1 MRVLSTKR
9 VIYLEVS
16 MNWYQMKSQ
25 EVMDKLGC
33 IRDRGLS
40 QKEVLKRQKNGKM
53 NELQSEK
60 GPGFFSQFIAQ
71 FKDFMILTLLVA
83 AGISFFVSYAQGEIN
98 LTDPIIIL
106 AIVILNALLGIYQER
121 KAEHSLAHL
130 KSLQTPHC
138 QVMRD
143 GKKQTIPS
151 KELVPGDYVFLDT
164 GCFVPADGRLLL
176 VRNLSA
182 NESALTGETGNIQ
195 KTSDCLCADN
205 LSIGDQLNMVFSG
218 TMITTGN
225 GIFCVT
231 ETGMNTQIGKIA
243 GMLSR
248 EQAPETPLTKRLNH
262 TGKVLGIL
270 ALVICVVLFFLGL
283 QKKQPVFD
291 MFMTSVSLGVAAIPE
306 SLPALVTIMLSLGVE
321 RMAKQ
326 CAIVRHLPAVETL
339 GSASVIC
346 SDKTGTLTQN
356 RMTVRNLY
364 STGNTQTLLEYFL
377 LCNNQS
383 GPLENALVHY
393 GDENGLTY
401 SQLQT
406 KNPIMEEIPFDSE
419 RKKMTTLHKTKNGYL
434 SITKGAPEIIL
445 SNCHLYLDKAGDI
458 HPLTHTVRQ
467 EILNQ
472 LDRYTANALRV
483 IALGFCRHDHRPGKE
498 SLESNLIFL
507 GMAGLIDPPRPEA
520 YAAVKNCLHA
530 GIRPIMITGDHKNT
544 AAAIGKEL
552 GICHHDDEVITGN
565 LLDTIED
572 RSLPAALQKYR
583 VFARVS
589 PAHKVRLVKGYQ
601 AMGNVVAMTGDGV
614 NDAPALKAADIGCAM
629 GRTGTDVAKNASDII
644 LMDDNFSTIV
654 SAVREGRGI
663 YDNIK
668 KAIHFLLSCN
678 IGEIMTIFVAI
689 FFGLPAPLL
698 PVQLLFINLVT
709 DSFPALC
716 LGVEP
721 PDPDSMNRPPLSKNE
736 GIFHFDT
743 VFQMILEGMFIG
755 SLALF
760 AYTSGNSTMC
770 FAVLSLSQLVHSFN
784 MRSKHSL
791 LETGILGNKK
801 LLVSVTLCIILQC
814 LVICVPALQ
823 TIFHTQALCLREWVV
838 VGILSLMPIPLMEI
852 SKRLR

>member
-1 MRVLSTKR
+1 
-9 VIYLEVS
+9 
-16 MNWYQMKSQ
+16 MNWYQMESQ
-25 EVMDKLGC
+25 EVMDKLN
-33 IRDRGLS
+33 RFKDRGLS
-40 QKEVLKRQKNGKM
+40 QKEVIKRQRHYGK

-60 GPGFFSQFIAQ
+60 GPGFFRQFAAQ
-71 FKDFMILTLLVA
+71 FKDFMILTLLAA
-83 AGISFFVSYAQGEIN
+83 AGISFFASYAQGEMN
-98 LTDPIIIL
+98 LTDPLIIL
-106 AIVILNALLGIYQER
+106 AIVILNALLGIYQEK

-130 KSLQTPHC
+130 RSLQTPQC
-138 QVMRD
+138 QVLRD
-143 GKKQTIPS
+143 GKRQTISSP
-151 KELVPGDYVFLDT
+151 ELVPGDLVYLDT
-164 GCFVPADGRLLL
+164 GCLVPADGRLLL
-176 VRNLSA
+176 THNLSA
-182 NESALTGETGNIQ
+182 NESALTGETGSIE
-195 KTSDCLCADN
+195 KTSDSLHMEN
-205 LSIGDQLNMVFSG
+205 LSLGDQLNMVFSG

-225 GIFCVT
+225 GLFCVT

-243 GMLSR
+243 GMLSH
-248 EQAPETPLTKRLNH
+248 EQAPQTPLTRRLNH

-270 ALVICVVLFFLGL
+270 ALIICAILFFLGL
-283 QKKQPVFD
+283 QKNQPVFD

-326 CAIVRHLPAVETL
+326 CAVIRHLPAVETL

-356 RMTVRNLY
+356 RMTVRNIY
-364 STGNTQTLLEYFL
+364 STENEKTLLRYFL

-383 GPLENALVHY
+383 GPLEHALIHY
-393 GDENGLTY
+393 GASSGLIYTEVR
-401 SQLQT
+401 
-406 KNPIMEEIPFDSE
+406 KEFPVIEEIPFDSI
-419 RKKMTTLHKTKNGYL
+419 RKRMTTLHRTPNGYL
-434 SITKGAPEIIL
+434 AITKGAPEFIL
-445 SNCHLYLDKAGDI
+445 ANCHSYLDKDGSTR
-458 HPLTHTVRQ
+458 PLTHTMRHRLNEQ
-467 EILNQ
+467 IEI
-472 LDRYTANALRV
+472 YTANALRV
-483 IALGFCRHDHRPGKE
+483 IALGFCLHKSRPDNN
-498 SLESNLIFL
+498 SLESHLVFL

-520 YAAVKNCLHA
+520 YAAVKSCQHA

-552 GICHHDDEVITGN
+552 GICQTKDEVITGAD
-565 LLDTIED
+565 LDAISD
-572 RSLPAALQKYR
+572 RSLPAALKKYH

-689 FFGLPAPLL
+689 FFGLSAPLL

-736 GIFHFDT
+736 SIFHFDT
-743 VFQMILEGMFIG
+743 VFQMVLEGMFIG

-784 MRSKHSL
+784 MRSEHSL

-801 LLVSVTLCIILQC
+801 LLFSVLFCIVLQC
-814 LVICVPALQ
+814 LVICMPVLQ
-823 TIFHTQALCLREWVV
+823 PIFHTQSLNLREWVV

-852 SKRLR
+852 SKRLHG

>member
-1 MRVLSTKR
+1 
-9 VIYLEVS
+9 
-16 MNWYQMKSQ
+16 MNWYQMESQ
-25 EVMDKLGC
+25 EVMDKLN
-33 IRDRGLS
+33 RFKDRGLS
-40 QKEVLKRQKNGKM
+40 QKEVIKRQRHYGK

-60 GPGFFSQFIAQ
+60 GPGFFRQFAAQ
-71 FKDFMILTLLVA
+71 FKDFMILTLLAA
-83 AGISFFVSYAQGEIN
+83 AGISFFASYAQGEMN
-98 LTDPIIIL
+98 LTDPLIIL
-106 AIVILNALLGIYQER
+106 AIVILNALLGIYQEK

-130 KSLQTPHC
+130 RSLQTPQC
-138 QVMRD
+138 QVLRD
-143 GKKQTIPS
+143 GKRQTISSP
-151 KELVPGDYVFLDT
+151 ELVPGDLVYLDT
-164 GCFVPADGRLLL
+164 GCLVPADGRLLL
-176 VRNLSA
+176 THNLSA
-182 NESALTGETGNIQ
+182 NESALTGETGSIE
-195 KTSDCLCADN
+195 KTSDSLHMEN
-205 LSIGDQLNMVFSG
+205 LSLGDQLNMVFSG

-225 GIFCVT
+225 GLFCVT

-243 GMLSR
+243 GMLSH
-248 EQAPETPLTKRLNH
+248 EQAPQTPLTRRLNH

-270 ALVICVVLFFLGL
+270 ALIICAILFFLGL
-283 QKKQPVFD
+283 QKNQPVFD

-326 CAIVRHLPAVETL
+326 CAVIRHLPAVETL

-356 RMTVRNLY
+356 RMTVRNIY
-364 STGNTQTLLEYFL
+364 STENEKTLLRYFL

-383 GPLENALVHY
+383 GPLEHALIHY
-393 GDENGLTY
+393 GASSGLIYTEVR
-401 SQLQT
+401 
-406 KNPIMEEIPFDSE
+406 KEFPVIEEIPFDSI
-419 RKKMTTLHKTKNGYL
+419 RKRMTTLHRTPNGYL
-434 SITKGAPEIIL
+434 AITKGAPEFIL
-445 SNCHLYLDKAGDI
+445 ANCHSYLDKDGSTR
-458 HPLTHTVRQ
+458 PLTHTMRHR
-467 EILNQ
+467 LNEQ
-472 LDRYTANALRV
+472 IENYTANALRV
-483 IALGFCRHDHRPGKE
+483 IALGFCLHKSRQDNN
-498 SLESNLIFL
+498 SLESHLVFL

-520 YAAVKNCLHA
+520 YAAVKSCQHA

-552 GICHHDDEVITGN
+552 GICQTKDEVITGAD
-565 LLDTIED
+565 LDAISD
-572 RSLPAALQKYR
+572 RSLPAALKKYH

-689 FFGLPAPLL
+689 FFGLSAPLL

-736 GIFHFDT
+736 SIFHFDT
-743 VFQMILEGMFIG
+743 VFQMVLEGMFIG

-784 MRSKHSL
+784 
-791 LETGILGNKK
+791 T
-801 LLVSVTLCIILQC
+801 V
-814 LVICVPALQ
+814 
-823 TIFHTQALCLREWVV
+823 
-838 VGILSLMPIPLMEI
+838 
-852 SKRLR
+852 

>member
-1 MRVLSTKR
+1 
-9 VIYLEVS
+9 
-16 MNWYQMKSQ
+16 MNWYQMESQ
-25 EVMDKLGC
+25 EVMDKLN
-33 IRDRGLS
+33 RFKDRGLS
-40 QKEVLKRQKNGKM
+40 QKEVIKRQRHYGK

-60 GPGFFSQFIAQ
+60 GPGFFRQFAAQ
-71 FKDFMILTLLVA
+71 FKDFMILTLLAA
-83 AGISFFVSYAQGEIN
+83 AGISFFASYAQGEMN
-98 LTDPIIIL
+98 LTDPLIIL
-106 AIVILNALLGIYQER
+106 AIVILNALLGIYQEK

-130 KSLQTPHC
+130 RSLQTPQC
-138 QVMRD
+138 QVLRD
-143 GKKQTIPS
+143 GKRQTISSP
-151 KELVPGDYVFLDT
+151 ELVPGDLVYLDT
-164 GCFVPADGRLLL
+164 GCLVPADGRLLL
-176 VRNLSA
+176 THNLSA
-182 NESALTGETGNIQ
+182 NESALTGETGSIE
-195 KTSDCLCADN
+195 KTSDSLHMEN
-205 LSIGDQLNMVFSG
+205 LSLGDQLNMVFSG

-225 GIFCVT
+225 GLFCVT

-243 GMLSR
+243 GMLSH
-248 EQAPETPLTKRLNH
+248 EQAPQTPLTRRLNH

-270 ALVICVVLFFLGL
+270 ALIICAILFFLGL
-283 QKKQPVFD
+283 QKNQPVFD

-326 CAIVRHLPAVETL
+326 CAVIRHLPAVETL

-356 RMTVRNLY
+356 RMTVRNIY
-364 STGNTQTLLEYFL
+364 STENEKTLLRYFL

-383 GPLENALVHY
+383 GPLEHALIHY
-393 GDENGLTY
+393 GASSGLIYTEVR
-401 SQLQT
+401 
-406 KNPIMEEIPFDSE
+406 KEFPVIEEIPFDSI
-419 RKKMTTLHKTKNGYL
+419 RKRMTTLHRTPNGYL
-434 SITKGAPEIIL
+434 AITKGAPEFIL
-445 SNCHLYLDKAGDI
+445 ANCHSYLDKDGSTR
-458 HPLTHTVRQ
+458 PLTHTMRHR
-467 EILNQ
+467 LNEQ
-472 LDRYTANALRV
+472 IENYTANALRV
-483 IALGFCRHDHRPGKE
+483 IALGFCLHKSRPDNN
-498 SLESNLIFL
+498 SLESHLVFL

-520 YAAVKNCLHA
+520 YAAVKSCQHA

-552 GICHHDDEVITGN
+552 GICQTKDEVITGAD
-565 LLDTIED
+565 LDAISD
-572 RSLPAALQKYR
+572 RSLPAALKKYH

-689 FFGLPAPLL
+689 FFGLSAPLL

-736 GIFHFDT
+736 SIFHFDT
-743 VFQMILEGMFIG
+743 VFQMVLEGMFIG

-784 MRSKHSL
+784 MRSEHSL
-791 LETGILGNKK
+791 LETGILGNKNFY
-801 LLVSVTLCIILQC
+801 LVYCSALSCNVWSSVC
-814 LVICVPALQ
+814 LFSSLFSIRSHLICAN
-823 TIFHTQALCLREWVV
+823 
-838 VGILSLMPIPLMEI
+838 GLS
-852 SKRLR
+852 

>member
-1 MRVLSTKR
+1 
-9 VIYLEVS
+9 
-16 MNWYQMKSQ
+16 MNWYQMESQ
-25 EVMDKLGC
+25 EVMDKLN
-33 IRDRGLS
+33 RFKDRGLS
-40 QKEVLKRQKNGKM
+40 QKEVIKRQRHYGK

-60 GPGFFSQFIAQ
+60 GPGFFRQFTAQ
-71 FKDFMILTLLVA
+71 FKDFMILTLLAA
-83 AGISFFVSYAQGEIN
+83 AGISFFASYAQGEMN
-98 LTDPIIIL
+98 LTDPLIIL
-106 AIVILNALLGIYQER
+106 AIVILNALLGIYQEK

-130 KSLQTPHC
+130 RSLQTPQC
-138 QVMRD
+138 QVLRD
-143 GKKQTIPS
+143 GKRQTISSP
-151 KELVPGDYVFLDT
+151 ELVPGDLVYLDT
-164 GCFVPADGRLLL
+164 GCLVPADGRLLL
-176 VRNLSA
+176 THNLSA
-182 NESALTGETGNIQ
+182 NESALTGETGSIE
-195 KTSDCLCADN
+195 KTSDSLHMEN
-205 LSIGDQLNMVFSG
+205 LSLGDQLNMVFSG

-225 GIFCVT
+225 GLFCVT

-243 GMLSR
+243 GMLSH
-248 EQAPETPLTKRLNH
+248 EQAPQTPLTRRLNH
-262 TGKVLGIL
+262 TGKLLGIL
-270 ALVICVVLFFLGL
+270 ALIICAILFFLGL
-283 QKKQPVFD
+283 QKNQPVFD

-326 CAIVRHLPAVETL
+326 CAIIRHLPAVETL

-356 RMTVRNLY
+356 RMTVRNIY
-364 STGNTQTLLEYFL
+364 STENEKTLLRYFL

-383 GPLENALVHY
+383 GPLEHALIHY
-393 GDENGLTY
+393 GASSGLIYTEVR
-401 SQLQT
+401 
-406 KNPIMEEIPFDSE
+406 KEFPVIEEIPFDSI
-419 RKKMTTLHKTKNGYL
+419 RKRMTTLHRTPNGYL
-434 SITKGAPEIIL
+434 AITKGAPEFIL
-445 SNCHLYLDKAGDI
+445 ANCHSYLDKDGSTR
-458 HPLTHTVRQ
+458 PLTHTMRHR
-467 EILNQ
+467 LNEQ
-472 LDRYTANALRV
+472 IENYTANALRV
-483 IALGFCRHDHRPGKE
+483 IALGFCLHKSRPDNN
-498 SLESNLIFL
+498 SLESHLVFL

-520 YAAVKNCLHA
+520 YAAVKSCQHA

-552 GICHHDDEVITGN
+552 GICQTKDEVITGAD
-565 LLDTIED
+565 LDAISD
-572 RSLPAALQKYR
+572 RSLPAALKKYH

-689 FFGLPAPLL
+689 FFGLSAPLL

-736 GIFHFDT
+736 SIFHFDT
-743 VFQMILEGMFIG
+743 VFQMVLEGMFIG

-784 MRSKHSL
+784 MRSEHSL

-801 LLVSVTLCIILQC
+801 LLFSVLFCIVLQC
-814 LVICVPALQ
+814 LVICMPVLQ
-823 TIFHTQALCLREWVV
+823 PIFHTQSLNLREWVV
-838 VGILSLMPIPLMEI
+838 VEI
-852 SKRLR
+852 SKRLHG

>member
-1 MRVLSTKR
+1 
-9 VIYLEVS
+9 
-16 MNWYQMKSQ
+16 MNWYQMESQ
-25 EVMDKLGC
+25 EVMDKLN
-33 IRDRGLS
+33 RFKDRGLS
-40 QKEVLKRQKNGKM
+40 QKEVIKRQRHYGK

-60 GPGFFSQFIAQ
+60 GPGFFRQFAAQ
-71 FKDFMILTLLVA
+71 FKDFMILTLLAA
-83 AGISFFVSYAQGEIN
+83 AGISFFASYAQGEMN
-98 LTDPIIIL
+98 LTDPLIIL
-106 AIVILNALLGIYQER
+106 AIVILNALLGIYQEK

-130 KSLQTPHC
+130 RSLQTPQC
-138 QVMRD
+138 QVLRD
-143 GKKQTIPS
+143 GKRQTISSP
-151 KELVPGDYVFLDT
+151 ELVPGDLVYLDT
-164 GCFVPADGRLLL
+164 GCLVPADGRLLL
-176 VRNLSA
+176 THNLSA
-182 NESALTGETGNIQ
+182 NESALTGETGSIE
-195 KTSDCLCADN
+195 KTSDSLHMEN
-205 LSIGDQLNMVFSG
+205 LSLGDQLNMVFSG

-225 GIFCVT
+225 GLFCVT

-243 GMLSR
+243 GMLSH
-248 EQAPETPLTKRLNH
+248 EQAPQTPLTKRLNH

-270 ALVICVVLFFLGL
+270 ALIICAILFFLGL
-283 QKKQPVFD
+283 QKNQPVFD

-326 CAIVRHLPAVETL
+326 CAVIRHLPAVETL

-356 RMTVRNLY
+356 RMTVRNVY
-364 STGNTQTLLEYFL
+364 STENEETLLRYFL

-383 GPLENALVHY
+383 GPLEHALIHY
-393 GDENGLTY
+393 GASSGLIYTD
-401 SQLQT
+401 LR
-406 KNPIMEEIPFDSE
+406 KEFPVIEEIPFDSI
-419 RKKMTTLHKTKNGYL
+419 RKRMTTLHRTPNGYL
-434 SITKGAPEIIL
+434 AITKGAPEFIL
-445 SNCHLYLDKAGDI
+445 ANCHSYLDKDGSTR
-458 HPLTHTVRQ
+458 PLTHTMRHR
-467 EILNQ
+467 LNEQ
-472 LDRYTANALRV
+472 IENYTANALRV
-483 IALGFCRHDHRPGKE
+483 IALGFCLHKSRPDNN
-498 SLESNLIFL
+498 SLESHLVFL

-520 YAAVKNCLHA
+520 YAAVKSCQHA

-552 GICHHDDEVITGN
+552 GICQTKDEVITGAD
-565 LLDTIED
+565 LDAISD
-572 RSLPAALQKYR
+572 RSLPAALKKYH

-689 FFGLPAPLL
+689 FFGLSAPLL

-736 GIFHFDT
+736 SIFHFDT
-743 VFQMILEGMFIG
+743 VFQMVLEGMFIG

-784 MRSKHSL
+784 MRSEHSL

-801 LLVSVTLCIILQC
+801 LLFSVLFCIVLQC
-814 LVICVPALQ
+814 LVIC
-823 TIFHTQALCLREWVV
+823 
-838 VGILSLMPIPLMEI
+838 MPVLYFPY
-852 SKRLR
+852 SVT